1 MYDQLPLDGM
11 PRRLYSCTPSR
22 LNSWLDCRR
31 RYRFTYLDRPQPAKG
46 PAWAHNSVGA
56 SVHNALAA
64 WWREP
69 YDRRTP
75 LTAAVLLT
83 NGWITEGFRDA
94 EQSAQ
99 WLGRA
104 RDYVT
109 GYTGTLDPS
118 DDPVGVERTVATR
131 TRVIAVS
138 GRIDRLDR
146 RGDELVV
153 VDYKTGRRPLT
164 SDDAR
169 SSLALAVYAIA
180 ASRMM
185 RTPCHAVELHHLP
198 TGEIVEW
205 RHTDE
210 SLGRHL
216 RRAEEVATEAATADE
231 RYREVMSAAPRPGAA
246 SRRSP
251 AVPVTPTRPASPAS
265 PGSAATVPAAG
276 EHPGLGQA
284 ATEPVAAAGSPG
296 SAASASRSSP
306 GTPYAP
312 ATPPAALPPELDEI
326 FAPNPGPLCSWCDF
340 RRHCPEGRTAAPERR
355 PWDGLAE

>member
-1 MYDQLPLDGM
+1 MSAVQGQLPLEGM

-22 LNSWLDCRR
+22 LNAWLDCRR
-31 RYRFTYLDRPQPAKG
+31 RYRFTYLDRPQPSKG

-56 SVHNALAA
+56 SVHNALAG

-69 YDRRTP
+69 YERRTP
-75 LTAAVLLT
+75 LTASILVT
-83 NGWITEGFRDA
+83 NGWITEGFRDD
-94 EQSAQ
+94 EQSGR

-104 RDYVT
+104 RDLVSGYVA
-109 GYTGTLDPS
+109 TLDPA

-131 TRVIAVS
+131 TKVIALS

-164 SDDAR
+164 QDDAR
-169 SSLALAVYAIA
+169 SSLALAAYAIA
-180 ASRMM
+180 ASTMM
-185 RTPCHAVELHHLP
+185 RTPCRTVELHHLP

-216 RRAEEVATEAATADE
+216 RRAEEIATEAATGDE
-231 RYREVMSAAPRPGAA
+231 RYRELVGAPPADRGRASGAAPR
-246 SRRSP
+246 SS
-251 AVPVTPTRPASPAS
+251 
-265 PGSAATVPAAG
+265 GSASGPSR
-276 EHPGLGQA
+276 PGRA
-284 ATEPVAAAGSPG
+284 SGSPG
-296 SAASASRSSP
+296 VSGDRPSA
-306 GTPYAP
+306 GP
-312 ATPPAALPPELDEI
+312 AVVPAEIDEL
-326 FAPNPGPLCSWCDF
+326 FAPNPGPICSWCDF
-340 RRHCPEGRTAAPERR
+340 RRHCAEGQAAGPERR